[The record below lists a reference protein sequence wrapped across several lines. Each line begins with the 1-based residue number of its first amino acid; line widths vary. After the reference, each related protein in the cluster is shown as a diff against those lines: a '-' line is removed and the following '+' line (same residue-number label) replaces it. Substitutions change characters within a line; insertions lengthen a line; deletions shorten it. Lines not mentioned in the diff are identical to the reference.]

1 MKYAKIYE
9 VFKPKADLLMNY
21 QLCRAYLN
29 DNGGVLDIVEKILAQ
44 KFGGLHPKD
53 RIAIRELR
61 GKRNPVVELPYHEFK
76 ATVEEILENFVELK
90 FDKMVAEFLAKK
102 PNYPLTFRDI
112 IERYIE

>member
-53 RIAIRELR
+53 RITIRELR
-61 GKRNPVVELPYHEFK
+61 GKRNPVVELPYHDFK
-76 ATVEEILENFVELK
+76 ATVKEILAGFVELR
-90 FDKMVAEFLAKK
+90 FDKMVFEVLSRKEG
-102 PNYPLTFRDI
+102 YPLAFRDI
-112 IERYIE
+112 VERYID

>member
-1 MKYAKIYE
+1 MKYSKIYE

-29 DNGGVLDIVEKILAQ
+29 DNGGVLDIVEKILVQ

-53 RIAIRELR
+53 RVAIRELR
-61 GKRNPVVELPYHEFK
+61 GKRNPTIELPYHEFK

-102 PNYPLTFRDI
+102 SNYPLTFRDI

>member
-1 MKYAKIYE
+1 MKYSKIYE

-29 DNGGVLDIVEKILAQ
+29 DNGGVLDIVDKILTQ

-53 RIAIRELR
+53 RVAIRELR
-61 GKRNPVVELPYHEFK
+61 GKRNPTIELPYHDFK